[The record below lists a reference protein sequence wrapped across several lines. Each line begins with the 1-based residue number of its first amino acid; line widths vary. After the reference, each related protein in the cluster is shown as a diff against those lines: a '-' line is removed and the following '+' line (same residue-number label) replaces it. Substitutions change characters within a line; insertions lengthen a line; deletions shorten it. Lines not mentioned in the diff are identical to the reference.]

1 MNTIYVPTFPAFRG
15 DVETMFSLLKE
26 EVLKKYPGKFGIG
39 LEIGGKP
46 EHFTNQESL
55 EKIVK
60 NIKEVAGG
68 AKTIVHGFSGLAIYT
83 EGIADMSKDVG
94 KNLLAT
100 YVDLAKKLKSNYV
113 HVHGAIGYHGIKTPE
128 DKPEVLNKVRKNL
141 LWGLENSEGISIGIE
156 NLPTPSAYDFDSN
169 PETVW
174 SDYVEGI
181 EDCMKIVKD
190 TPLKITFD
198 TAHYGI
204 NEKENPDLI
213 KPLKE
218 IGKYLGH
225 IHVGDCKGIWIQNKS
240 RAYDGVIP
248 GDGRIGKDS
257 FEKFFKYIA
266 KENPNISICLEVQNK
281 DFKNPEETRESIK
294 RVCNWLE

>member
-1 MNTIYVPTFPAFRG
+1 
-15 DVETMFSLLKE
+15 
-26 EVLKKYPGKFGIG
+26 
-39 LEIGGKP
+39 
-46 EHFTNQESL
+46 
-55 EKIVK
+55 
-60 NIKEVAGG
+60 
-68 AKTIVHGFSGLAIYT
+68 
-83 EGIADMSKDVG
+83 
-94 KNLLAT
+94 
-100 YVDLAKKLKSNYV
+100 
-113 HVHGAIGYHGIKTPE
+113 
-128 DKPEVLNKVRKNL
+128 
-141 LWGLENSEGISIGIE
+141 
-156 NLPTPSAYDFDSN
+156 
-169 PETVW
+169 
-174 SDYVEGI
+174 
-181 EDCMKIVKD
+181 MKIVKD